1 MLLFYFGVAL
11 VGICFGSYMAI
22 FPGFTAEAFGPK
34 NNSVNYGIMF
44 IGLALAAYF
53 GPSVMKMVYASTN
66 NYDVAFIIAIVLNI
80 FAIVLGFLL
89 KIMTSKKK

>member
-1 MLLFYFGVAL
+1 
-11 VGICFGSYMAI
+11 
-22 FPGFTAEAFGPK
+22 
-34 NNSVNYGIMF
+34 MF